1 MLKKERSNGEGKHG
15 DQVEV
20 RCFYGDDTGFIIGS
34 NFLGVR
40 CVAESSLLAEEDV
53 FGGIVDAAIVLA
65 FDFGAVVIKPKIR
78 QKPSTVADTET
89 LIYDYYPL
97 TKTPLM

>member
-1 MLKKERSNGEGKHG
+1 MLKKESSNDEGKHG

-34 NFLGVR
+34 HFLGVR

-53 FGGIVDAAIVLA
+53 GGIVDAAIVLA
-65 FDFGAVVIKPKIR
+65 FDFGAVVIK
-78 QKPSTVADTET
+78 
-89 LIYDYYPL
+89 L
-97 TKTPLM
+97 KTR